1 MRPFVLSGN
10 AYLCTM
16 KTIYII
22 LMFAA
27 AFVALYE
34 QSKPQPNMLIMVAG
48 IIVFMLGLMR
58 LMSKVPGKNDR
69 KQEGNDESI

>member
-1 MRPFVLSGN
+1 
-10 AYLCTM
+10 
-16 KTIYII
+16 
-22 LMFAA
+22 MFAA

>member
-1 MRPFVLSGN
+1 
-10 AYLCTM
+10 M

-34 QSKPQPNMLIMVAG
+34 QSLAKPNMIIMVGA
-48 IIVFMLGLMR
+48 IVAFMLGLMR
-58 LMSKVPGKNDR
+58 LMSAVPSKND
-69 KQEGNDESI
+69 QMTNDDEV

>member
-1 MRPFVLSGN
+1 
-10 AYLCTM
+10 M

-34 QSKPQPNMLIMVAG
+34 QSLARPNVIIMVVA
-48 IIVFMLGLMR
+48 IIIFMLGLMR
-58 LMSKVPGKNDR
+58 LMSKVPGKHDSNNN
-69 KQEGNDESI
+69 NDEV